1 MGTVLRVLSW
11 ELLSKLLNSIGI
23 QENNPS
29 RESVNRW
36 ITNRRAETDARRFE
50 PGESFSQGAED
61 MVTRSLIDTDAGRY
75 VDIGSGHPV
84 RGSNTYSLYRQGW
97 SGLLVDPLR
106 TNIELSRKI
115 RRRDTCVEALCAY
128 SDQPA
133 VTFWEYTTYEYS
145 TASPNQVAEL
155 ARRGHTAYAS
165 YDLRSYSLET
175 LVRAHGMLDARLLSI
190 DVEGMDLEVLQ
201 GNNWKTFHPEIIIVE
216 EWESP
221 PSQSTPI
228 RQFLCDHDYDFVA
241 FTRASSVFLSH
252 TWGSIRAP
260 G

>member
-1 MGTVLRVLSW
+1 MSTVLRMLNTT
-11 ELLSKLLNSIGI
+11 LLSKLLNSMGI
-23 QENNPS
+23 QEDNPS

-36 ITNRRAETDARRFE
+36 IRLRRAEKDARKFL
-50 PGESFSQGAED
+50 PGESFSQFAED
-61 MVTRSLIDTDAGRY
+61 MIAQSLINTNVGRY

-106 TNIELSRKI
+106 SNIGLSRKI
-115 RRRDTCVEALCAY
+115 RHRDTCVEALCTY

-133 VTFWEYTTYEYS
+133 VTFWEYTPYEYS

-155 ARRGHTAYAS
+155 ARRGHTADHS

-175 LVRAHGMLDARLLSI
+175 LVTAHGMLDARLLSI

-201 GNNWKTFHPEIIIVE
+201 GNNWKYFRPEIILVE
-216 EWESP
+216 EWESTP
-221 PSQSTPI
+221 RQSTPI
-228 RQFLCDHDYDFVA
+228 RRFLSDHDYDFVA
-241 FTRASSVFLSH
+241 FNRFTSVFLSQTSH
-252 TWGSIRAP
+252 AV
-260 G
+260 

>member
-1 MGTVLRVLSW
+1 MSTVPKVLDMK
-11 ELLSKLLNSIGI
+11 LIGNLLNRIGVK
-23 QENNPS
+23 ENNPS

-36 ITNRRAETDARRFE
+36 IRNRRAKIDSRRFV
-50 PGESFSQGAED
+50 PGKSFSQCAED
-61 MVTRSLIDTDAGRY
+61 MIARSLIDTNSGRY

-115 RRRDTCVEALCAY
+115 RKRDTCVEALCTS

-155 ARRGHTAYAS
+155 ARRGHTAYDS
-165 YDLRSYSLET
+165 YDLRSYSLEN
-175 LVRAHGMLDARLLSI
+175 LVTAHGMLDARMLCI
-190 DVEGMDLEVLQ
+190 DVEGMELEVLR
-201 GNNWKTFHPEIIIVE
+201 GNNWKDFRPGIILVE

-221 PSQSTPI
+221 PSRSTPI
-228 RQFLCDHDYDFVA
+228 RQFLYDHDYDFVA
-241 FTRASSVFLSH
+241 FNRASSVFLSH
-252 TWGSIRAP
+252 TRGTI
-260 G
+260 